1 MTLPRLI
8 LTGASGFVG
17 RHLLEALCDDWTV
30 YGIARR
36 SQARCGARVHPNL
49 TWFQVDIGDRE
60 ALADVF
66 GKIREQGGADVV
78 VHLAAHYDFTGED
91 HPEYFRTNVDGLRNT
106 LDLSVEA
113 GVKQFFFS
121 SSTAACELPPHGR
134 TLDET
139 SPPDGRHIYA
149 QTKRIGETMVGGYK
163 DRFTPVIMRFAAMFS
178 DYCEYP
184 PLYMFLE
191 TWLSDAWN
199 RHVLGGKGESAIP
212 YLHVAD
218 AVAFLVR
225 LLERRE
231 DWNAAGGPPREP
243 RRRHEPRA
251 NSSPRRWRTRARRR
265 PARSGCRKSS
275 AGPECWPATSRA
287 ASSATDRSSA
297 RGWPSTSTRSWRSTR
312 RGRARARG
320 GRLASASRSSGVSR
334 SSSRTGGLYP
344 LDWHR
349 LNRAAMKTVH
359 VPQNLR
365 LYQLLERHQA
375 ELVEEYSKALDEARL
390 PSYQHV
396 SPEDHEWHHKMIL
409 RQLMNAVRTQD
420 RHVLVAYCGDLAER
434 RYRTGFPRKRTS
446 AGRSPRSTASAR
458 PSSPAIPTRVARA
471 RDPRRR
477 HDPAQVGR
485 RPDPGDVRE
494 PRGRRRAPG
503 ALRRRGRFR
512 VSRGPLTRA
521 AERPA
526 RRPPAGAGPRRRRP

>member
-163 DRFTPVIMRFAAMFS
+163 DRFTPVVMRFAAMFS
-178 DYCEYP
+178 DHCEYP
-184 PLYMFLE
+184 PLYMFFE

-231 DWNAAGGPPREP
+231 DWKPREVLLASP
-243 RRRHEPRA
+243 DGATSHAELFAATMAHESAAPARPIRMPKILCGPGMWA
-251 NSSPRRWRTRARRR
+251 RDLAGRLLGARPFERPWMAEYIDTVMAIDASRTRARTGWAPRERLEILRR
-265 PARSGCRKSS
+265 LPFLL
-275 AGPECWPATSRA
+275 EN
-287 ASSATDRSSA
+287 
-297 RGWPSTSTRSWRSTR
+297 R
-312 RGRARARG
+312 R
-320 GRLASASRSSGVSR
+320 
-334 SSSRTGGLYP
+334 TYP

-375 ELVEEYSKALDEARL
+375 ELVEEYSKALDERAAPVVRARE
-390 PSYQHV
+390 PRGSRVAPQDD
-396 SPEDHEWHHKMIL
+396 PPAAHERGADAGPPRPRRVL
-409 RQLMNAVRTQD
+409 RRP
-420 RHVLVAYCGDLAER
+420 R
-434 RYRTGFPRKRTS
+434 RAPVPDGFPRR
-446 AGRSPRSTASAR
+446 GPLPGDRRAR
-458 PSSPAIPTRVARA
+458 RRLHVRPLPGSRLVVSRA

-477 HDPAQVGR
+477 LDPAQLGD

-512 VSRGPLTRA
+512 FSRGPLTRPRK
-521 AERPA
+521 RPV
-526 RRPPAGAGPRRRRP
+526 RPPPAGERPRRPRP

>member
-17 RHLLEALCDDWTV
+17 RHLLEAICDDWTV

-36 SQARCGARVHPNL
+36 SQARCGAPVHPNL
-49 TWFQVDIGDRE
+49 SWFQVDIGDRE

-66 GKIREQGGADVV
+66 GKIQDAGGADVV

-91 HPEYFRTNVDGLRNT
+91 HPEYFRTNVDGLRNM
-106 LDLSVEA
+106 LDLSADIGVE
-113 GVKQFFFS
+113 QFFFS
-121 SSTAACELPPHGR
+121 SSVAACELPPPGK

-163 DRFTPVIMRFAAMFS
+163 DRFKPVIVRFAAMFS
-178 DYCEYP
+178 DWCEYP
-184 PLYMFLE
+184 PLYMFFE

-212 YLHVAD
+212 YLHVSD

-225 LLERRE
+225 LLERRA
-231 DWNAAGGPPREP
+231 DWTPREILIASP
-243 RRRHEPRA
+243 DGATSHNALFAATMSHE
-251 NSSPRRWRTRARRR
+251 SSKPVSAVRMPKALCGPGMLARDLAGRVLGDRPFERPWMAEYIDTVMAIDASKTRARTGWAPRDRLEILRR
-265 PARSGCRKSS
+265 LPFLL
-275 AGPECWPATSRA
+275 EN
-287 ASSATDRSSA
+287 
-297 RGWPSTSTRSWRSTR
+297 R
-312 RGRARARG
+312 R
-320 GRLASASRSSGVSR
+320 
-334 SSSRTGGLYP
+334 TYP

-375 ELVEEYSKALDEARL
+375 ELVEAYSQALDDAHL
-390 PSYQHV
+390 PSYVNV

-434 RYRTGFPRKRTS
+434 RYRKGFREEDLSR
-446 AGRSPRSTASAR
+446 
-458 PSSPAIPTRVARA
+458 AIAALDGVCTTVLA
-471 RDPRRR
+471 RDPEANALATEIHEDISTPLKWGVDRIQETYESLAAA
-477 HDPAQVGR
+477 DA
-485 RPDPGDVRE
+485 
-494 PRGRRRAPG
+494 RRA
-503 ALRRRGRFR
+503 
-512 VSRGPLTRA
+512 RA
-521 AERPA
+521 AAAAEPA
-526 RRPPAGAGPRRRRP
+526 SVPGR

>member
-36 SQARCGARVHPNL
+36 SQARCGAPVHPNL

-66 GKIREQGGADVV
+66 GKIRGAGGADVV
-78 VHLAAHYDFTGED
+78 VHLAAHYDFTGEE

-106 LDLSVEA
+106 LDLSAEA

-121 SSTAACELPPHGR
+121 SSVAACELPPRGR

-163 DRFTPVIMRFAAMFS
+163 DRFTPVIVRFAAMFS
-178 DYCEYP
+178 DWCEYP

-191 TWLSDAWN
+191 TWLSSAWN
-199 RHVLGGKGESAIP
+199 RRMLGGRGESAIP

-218 AVAFLVR
+218 GVALLTR
-225 LLERRE
+225 LLERRR
-231 DWNAAGGPPREP
+231 DWKPSEVLIASPDGATSHRALFEGTMAHESPAPVAPVLIPKALCGPGMLMRDLAGRLTGDRPFERPWMAEYIDTVM
-243 RRRHEPRA
+243 A
-251 NSSPRRWRTRARRR
+251 IDASGTRARTGWAPRERLEILRR
-265 PARSGCRKSS
+265 LPFLL
-275 AGPECWPATSRA
+275 EN
-287 ASSATDRSSA
+287 
-297 RGWPSTSTRSWRSTR
+297 RGM
-312 RGRARARG
+312 
-320 GRLASASRSSGVSR
+320 
-334 SSSRTGGLYP
+334 YP

-349 LNRAAMKTVH
+349 LNRAAMKKVH

-375 ELVEEYSKALDEARL
+375 ELVEEYSKALDDARL
-390 PSYQHV
+390 PSYEHV
-396 SPEDHEWHHKMIL
+396 SPEDHEWHHRMIL

-434 RYRTGFPRKRTS
+434 RYRKGFREEDLCRAITALDGVCAAVLSRDPEARALAAEIHDDVTTPLKWGVDRIQETYETLAAADARRARAAH
-446 AGRSPRSTASAR
+446 AGEPSVSAR
-458 PSSPAIPTRVARA
+458 
-471 RDPRRR
+471 
-477 HDPAQVGR
+477 
-485 RPDPGDVRE
+485 
-494 PRGRRRAPG
+494 
-503 ALRRRGRFR
+503 
-512 VSRGPLTRA
+512 
-521 AERPA
+521 
-526 RRPPAGAGPRRRRP
+526 